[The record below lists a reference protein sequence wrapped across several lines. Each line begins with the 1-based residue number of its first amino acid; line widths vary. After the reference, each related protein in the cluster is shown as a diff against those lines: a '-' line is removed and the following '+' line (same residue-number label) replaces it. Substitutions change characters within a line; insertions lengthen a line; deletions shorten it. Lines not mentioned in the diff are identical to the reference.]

1 MGITIVITTTT
12 TMMIKITTKMTITTT
27 TTMMKI
33 MTMLIFD
40 DAVDDI
46 DNDDADDDGD
56 GSEDASFGSHVY
68 FLRGILNNLHEP
80 ALGRANKLHCACKP
94 TIALSYA
101 LLLIITMIAKNM
113 EMMMI

>member
-46 DNDDADDDGD
+46 DNDDAGDDGD
-56 GSEDASFGSHVY
+56 CSEDASFGSHVY
-68 FLRGILNNLHEP
+68 FLRRILKFLHEP
-80 ALGRANKLHCACKP
+80 ALGRANEMHCACKP
-94 TIALSYA
+94 ATALS
-101 LLLIITMIAKNM
+101 
-113 EMMMI
+113 